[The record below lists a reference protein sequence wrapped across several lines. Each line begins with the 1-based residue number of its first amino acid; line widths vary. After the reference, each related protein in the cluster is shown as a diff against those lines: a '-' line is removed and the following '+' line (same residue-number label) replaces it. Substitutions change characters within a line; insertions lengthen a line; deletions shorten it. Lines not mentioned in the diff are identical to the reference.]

1 MWEIMSRIRN
11 LSSGSP
17 LQAPE
22 MTTAEIHALTNVEDG
37 MIVYNTDTRQLL
49 THVAGSWLAI
59 SNSGSAGTVTNVD
72 TGVGLTG
79 GPITGAG
86 TIELTETGVE
96 AGEYT
101 AANITV
107 DAQGRIVSAS
117 SGDIGTVDSIVGT
130 AGQIDVDSTDI
141 ANPIVSLAN
150 TTVEAGEYTAANITV
165 DAQGRIVSASSGD
178 IGTVDSIVG
187 TAGQIDVDS
196 TDIANPI
203 VSLANTTVEAGEYT
217 AANITVDAQGRIVSA
232 SSGDIG
238 TVDSIVGT
246 AGQIDVDSTDVANP
260 IVSLA
265 NTTVEAGE
273 YTAANI
279 TVDAQGRIVS
289 ASSTLLPETTT
300 PNSIVTWGA
309 DGSLLNNSTTQIDSA
324 GNMTLNGTV
333 TASSF
338 ASVGNLDIAESGKL
352 RITSTN
358 QGVVQINASP
368 DLTELVNINFNQDLY
383 FPSDA
388 GTPGASLMTDGRGNL
403 SWLPNLSSII
413 SRNNTIYVDNIDPID
428 VNIELPDTG
437 VEAGEYTAANITVDA
452 QGRIVSAS
460 SGDIGTVDSIV
471 GTEGQIDVD
480 STDVANPIVSL
491 ANTTVEAGEY
501 TAGNI
506 TVDAQGRI
514 TAASNGSSASGVDS
528 VVGTEGQID
537 VDSTDVANPIVSLA
551 NTTVEAGTY
560 TNPSSITFDGYG
572 RATSVIS
579 GNPILHGMI
588 VLESGTGS
596 LDGILPAG
604 VTKGKVTVIGGG
616 GNGGNTSITTAVGTG
631 GGAGGTVIKYITDL
645 SASSSY
651 SVGSA
656 GEASTFTSSTVS
668 LTANAGSNG
677 VVANSTA
684 IQLGGAGGEASGGD
698 INIPGQRGDNCST
711 SSTVGSGKGGNSS
724 LASGGSSVVVS
735 GNGDAGLY
743 GSGGSGAFKNTAGI
757 GGIGG
762 SGVIIIEY

>member
-22 MTTAEIHALTNVEDG
+22 MTTAEIHALTAVEDG

-59 SNSGSAGTVTNVD
+59 SNSGSSGTVTNVD

-86 TIELTETGVE
+86 TIELADTGVV
-96 AGEYT
+96 ADTYT

-107 DAQGRIVSAS
+107 DAQGRIVSATN
-117 SGDIGTVDSIVGT
+117 GDIGTVDSIVGT
-130 AGQIDVDSTDI
+130 
-141 ANPIVSLAN
+141 
-150 TTVEAGEYTAANITV
+150 E
-165 DAQGRIVSASSGD
+165 
-178 IGTVDSIVG
+178 
-187 TAGQIDVDS
+187 
-196 TDIANPI
+196 
-203 VSLANTTVEAGEYT
+203 
-217 AANITVDAQGRIVSA
+217 
-232 SSGDIG
+232 
-238 TVDSIVGT
+238 
-246 AGQIDVDSTDVANP
+246 GQIDVDSTDVANP

-289 ASSTLLPETTT
+289 ASS
-300 PNSIVTWGA
+300 
-309 DGSLLNNSTTQIDSA
+309 GS
-324 GNMTLNGTV
+324 
-333 TASSF
+333 
-338 ASVGNLDIAESGKL
+338 
-352 RITSTN
+352 
-358 QGVVQINASP
+358 
-368 DLTELVNINFNQDLY
+368 
-383 FPSDA
+383 
-388 GTPGASLMTDGRGNL
+388 
-403 SWLPNLSSII
+403 
-413 SRNNTIYVDNIDPID
+413 
-428 VNIELPDTG
+428 
-437 VEAGEYTAANITVDA
+437 
-452 QGRIVSAS
+452 
-460 SGDIGTVDSIV
+460 IGTVDSIV
-471 GTEGQIDVD
+471 GTEGQIDVNSD
-480 STDVANPIVSL
+480 DP
-491 ANTTVEAGEY
+491 
-501 TAGNI
+501 
-506 TVDAQGRI
+506 
-514 TAASNGSSASGVDS
+514 
-528 VVGTEGQID
+528 
-537 VDSTDVANPIVSLA
+537 ANPIVSLA

-560 TNPSSITFDGYG
+560 TNPSSITFDSYG
-572 RATSVIS
+572 RATSVLS

-588 VLESGTGS
+588 VLGPGAGS
-596 LDGILPAG
+596 LDGILPEG

-616 GNGGNTSITTAVGTG
+616 GNGGNTSIATAIGTG

-656 GEASTFTSSTVS
+656 GEASTFITSTVL
-668 LTANAGSNG
+668 LTADAGSDG

-711 SSTVGSGKGGNSS
+711 SSTIGSGKGGDSS

>member
-86 TIELTETGVE
+86 TIELTETG
-96 AGEYT
+96 
-101 AANITV
+101 
-107 DAQGRIVSAS
+107 
-117 SGDIGTVDSIVGT
+117 
-130 AGQIDVDSTDI
+130 
-141 ANPIVSLAN
+141 
-150 TTVEAGEYTAANITV
+150 VEAGEYTAANITV

-501 TAGNI
+501 TAANITVDAQGRIVSASSGSIGTVDSIVGTEGQIDVDSTDIANPIVSLANTTVEAGEYTAANI